1 MKKIRAG
8 ERQTQIL
15 ELLSRNGSMKVTELA
30 DYFQV
35 SRETIRRD
43 LTVLHQK
50 GSIRKWF
57 GGALPN
63 SEKNEYDIQAISER
77 PSPHSAEK
85 MQICRKA
92 LSLLPPQAT
101 IFLDNGSTILY
112 LARYLSQMSGYTII
126 TPSIACVSIC
136 ASSSNKIIVCPGA
149 VDPLTVSATGS
160 YAADFLNLLRTDF
173 AFLCCSGFRSND
185 GPTSS
190 DLDYSQVKA
199 AAPKNTQT
207 SIVLSDSSKAGYS
220 SLLPFAKWEE
230 IDYLIT
236 DSGLDQEI
244 YQSISSRTQVI
255 FADR

>member
-1 MKKIRAG
+1 MTKLRAG
-8 ERQTQIL
+8 ERQAQIL
-15 ELLSRNGSMKVTELA
+15 ELLSRNGSMKVTDLA
-30 DYFQV
+30 EYFQV

-63 SEKNEYDIQAISER
+63 SAKNEYDIQAVSEK
-77 PSPHSAEK
+77 PAPHSAEK

-112 LARYLSQMSGYTII
+112 LARYLSQLSGYTII
-126 TPSIACVSIC
+126 TPSIACVNIL
-136 ASSSNKIIVCPGA
+136 ASSSNKLIICPGA

-160 YAADFLNLLRTDF
+160 YAADFLNMLRTDI

-185 GPTSS
+185 GPTSN
-190 DLDYSQVKA
+190 DLDYSQVKSA
-199 AAPKNTQT
+199 ALRNTQT
-207 SIVLSDSSKAGYS
+207 GVVLSDSSKADYS

-230 IDYLIT
+230 ISCLIT
-236 DSGLDQEI
+236 DSGLEKEI
-244 YQSISSRTQVI
+244 YDSISARTQII
-255 FADR
+255 FADK